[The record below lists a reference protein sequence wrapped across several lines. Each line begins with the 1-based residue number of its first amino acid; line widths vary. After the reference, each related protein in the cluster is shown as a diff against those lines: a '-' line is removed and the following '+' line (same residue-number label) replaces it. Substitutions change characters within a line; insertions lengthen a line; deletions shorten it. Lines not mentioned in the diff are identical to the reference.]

1 MIAVKKKLE
10 FVMSTPFKFSL
21 TDFPPEAET
30 LRSEVRAFL
39 ETNLDNIPQEIKAET
54 WSGADPEFSKKVG
67 KKGWIGLSWP
77 KEHGGAGRSA
87 MERYVVL
94 EEMLVAGAPV
104 GSHWVADRQS
114 GPLII
119 RYGTLEQQEKLLPGI
134 LKGETSFCIGMSEP
148 DSGSDLAAL
157 RTKADKRGD
166 VYVINGTKLW
176 TSGAHRSH
184 YMIALFRTS
193 KEEDRHGGLT
203 QFIVDLSLPGIT
215 IRPIID
221 LTGGHHFNE
230 VIFEDAE
237 VPVSMLIGKE
247 GGGWNQVTAELAL
260 ERSGPERYLSCYLL
274 LKELIR
280 EFSDRNDNEG
290 ATEIGR
296 QLSHLATLRQMS
308 VSVAGML
315 NDGENPALEA
325 SVVKDLGT
333 VFEQQLPNIAH
344 RLMRVEPD
352 SKGTD
357 FQRYLAI
364 LTQTSPS
371 FSLRGGTREILRG
384 IIARGLGL
392 R

>member
-1 MIAVKKKLE
+1 
-10 FVMSTPFKFSL
+10 MSTPFKFSL

-39 ETNLDNIPQEIKAET
+39 ETNLDNVPQEIKAET

-119 RYGTLEQQEKLLPGI
+119 RYGTPEQQEKLLPGI

-157 RTKADKRGD
+157 RTKADKKGD
-166 VYVINGTKLW
+166 VYVVNGTKLW

>member
-1 MIAVKKKLE
+1 
-10 FVMSTPFKFSL
+10 MSTPFKFNL

-39 ETNLDNIPQEIKAET
+39 ETNLDNVPQEIKAET

-119 RYGTLEQQEKLLPGI
+119 RYGTAEQQEKLLPGI

-157 RTKADKRGD
+157 RTKADKKGD
-166 VYVINGTKLW
+166 VYVVNGTKLW

-230 VIFEDAE
+230 VIFENAE
-237 VPVSMLIGKE
+237 VPASMLIGKE

-280 EFSDRNDNEG
+280 EFSDRNDDEG
-290 ATEIGR
+290 VTEIGR

-333 VFEQQLPNIAH
+333 VFEQELPNIAH

-352 SKGTD
+352 SQGTD

>member
-1 MIAVKKKLE
+1 
-10 FVMSTPFKFSL
+10 MSTPFKFSL

-39 ETNLDNIPQEIKAET
+39 ETNLDNVPQEIKAET

-157 RTKADKRGD
+157 RTKADKKGD
-166 VYVINGTKLW
+166 VYVVNGTKLW

-290 ATEIGR
+290 VTEIGR

>member
-1 MIAVKKKLE
+1 
-10 FVMSTPFKFSL
+10 MSTPFKFSL

-39 ETNLDNIPQEIKAET
+39 ETNLDNVPQEIKAET

-119 RYGTLEQQEKLLPGI
+119 RYGTLEQQEKLLPGV

-166 VYVINGTKLW
+166 VYVVNGTKLW

-290 ATEIGR
+290 VTEIGR

-315 NDGENPALEA
+315 NDGKNPALEA

>member
-1 MIAVKKKLE
+1 
-10 FVMSTPFKFSL
+10 MSTPFKFSL

-39 ETNLDNIPQEIKAET
+39 ETNLDNVPQEIKAET

-77 KEHGGAGRSA
+77 KEQGGAGRSA

-119 RYGTLEQQEKLLPGI
+119 RYGTAEQQEKLLPGI

-157 RTKADKRGD
+157 RTKADKKGD
-166 VYVINGTKLW
+166 VYVVNGTKLW

>member
-1 MIAVKKKLE
+1 
-10 FVMSTPFKFSL
+10 MSTPFKFSL

-39 ETNLDNIPQEIKAET
+39 ETNLDNVPQEIKAET

-67 KKGWIGLSWP
+67 EKGWIGLSWP

-119 RYGTLEQQEKLLPGI
+119 RYGTQEQQEKLLPGI
-134 LKGETSFCIGMSEP
+134 LKGVTSFCIGMSEP

-157 RTKADKRGD
+157 RTKADKKGD
-166 VYVINGTKLW
+166 IYVVNGTKLW

-230 VIFEDAE
+230 VIFEDVE

-290 ATEIGR
+290 VTEIGR

-325 SVVKDLGT
+325 SVVKDLGS

-344 RLMRVEPD
+344 RLIRVEPD

>member
-1 MIAVKKKLE
+1 
-10 FVMSTPFKFSL
+10 MSTPFKFSL

-39 ETNLDNIPQEIKAET
+39 ETNLDNVPQEIKAET

-119 RYGTLEQQEKLLPGI
+119 RYGTPEQQEKLLPGI

-157 RTKADKRGD
+157 RTKADKKGD
-166 VYVINGTKLW
+166 VYVVNGTKLW

-290 ATEIGR
+290 VTEIGR

>member
-1 MIAVKKKLE
+1 
-10 FVMSTPFKFSL
+10 MSTPFKFNL

-39 ETNLDNIPQEIKAET
+39 ETNLDNVPQEIKAET

-77 KEHGGAGRSA
+77 KEQGGAGRSA

-119 RYGTLEQQEKLLPGI
+119 RYGTAEQQEKLLPGI

-157 RTKADKRGD
+157 RTKADKKGD
-166 VYVINGTKLW
+166 VYVVNGTKLW

-280 EFSDRNDNEG
+280 EFSDRNDDEG
-290 ATEIGR
+290 VTEIGR

-333 VFEQQLPNIAH
+333 VFEQELPNIAH

-352 SKGTD
+352 SQGTD

>member
-1 MIAVKKKLE
+1 
-10 FVMSTPFKFSL
+10 MSTPFKFNL

-39 ETNLDNIPQEIKAET
+39 ETNLDNVPQEIKAET

-119 RYGTLEQQEKLLPGI
+119 RYGTAEQQEKLLPGI

-157 RTKADKRGD
+157 RTKADKKGD
-166 VYVINGTKLW
+166 VYVVNGTKLW

-230 VIFEDAE
+230 VIFENAE
-237 VPVSMLIGKE
+237 VPASMLIGKE

-274 LKELIR
+274 LKELVR
-280 EFSDRNDNEG
+280 EFSDRNDDEG
-290 ATEIGR
+290 VTEIGR

-333 VFEQQLPNIAH
+333 VFEQELPNIAH

-352 SKGTD
+352 SQGTD

>member
-1 MIAVKKKLE
+1 
-10 FVMSTPFKFSL
+10 MSTPFKFNL

-39 ETNLDNIPQEIKAET
+39 ETNLDNVPQEIKAET

-119 RYGTLEQQEKLLPGI
+119 RYGTAEQQEKLLPGI

-157 RTKADKRGD
+157 RTKADKKGD
-166 VYVINGTKLW
+166 VYVVNGTKLW

-230 VIFEDAE
+230 VIFENAE
-237 VPVSMLIGKE
+237 VPASMLIGKE

-280 EFSDRNDNEG
+280 EFSDRNDDEG
-290 ATEIGR
+290 VTEIGR

-315 NDGENPALEA
+315 NDGESPALEA

-333 VFEQQLPNIAH
+333 VFEQELPNIAH

-352 SKGTD
+352 SQGTD

>member
-1 MIAVKKKLE
+1 
-10 FVMSTPFKFSL
+10 MSTPFKFSL

-39 ETNLDNIPQEIKAET
+39 ETNLDNVPQEIKAET
-54 WSGADPEFSKKVG
+54 WSGANPEFSKKVG

-77 KEHGGAGRSA
+77 KKHGGAGRSA

-119 RYGTLEQQEKLLPGI
+119 RYGTPEQQEKLLPGI

-166 VYVINGTKLW
+166 VYVVNGTKLW

-230 VIFEDAE
+230 VIFEDVE

-280 EFSDRNDNEG
+280 EFSNRNDNEG
-290 ATEIGR
+290 VTEIGR

>member
-1 MIAVKKKLE
+1 
-10 FVMSTPFKFSL
+10 MSTPFKFSL

-39 ETNLDNIPQEIKAET
+39 ETNLDNVPQEIKAET